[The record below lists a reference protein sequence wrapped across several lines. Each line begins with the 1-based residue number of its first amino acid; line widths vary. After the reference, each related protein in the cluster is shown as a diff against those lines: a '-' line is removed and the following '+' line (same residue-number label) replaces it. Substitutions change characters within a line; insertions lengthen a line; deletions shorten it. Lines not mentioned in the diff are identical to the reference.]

1 MISDVRA
8 LKSVVTEAL
17 ILRTNDYGESDR
29 IVRFIS
35 PGLGK
40 VSGIAKG
47 ARKSIKRFGGCLEAF
62 TLVSLTVQPR
72 DGLSLIKEG
81 SAIKGYKGI
90 KNDLERFAYGSY
102 LLDLTNNIV
111 GDDLDDDSEK
121 VFILLKTALAL
132 LEATDKPEEA
142 VREYEVRLLGI
153 TGYMPSFLNCLA
165 CGDSVAEAGQG
176 GPVEALF
183 STIDGGVLC
192 GACSSKKAGLVSI
205 SIGTLK
211 TLDAASSGRVSFT
224 RSALEESGR
233 IIPPFI
239 MHHLG
244 RRLKSLEFID
254 KMKGVL

>member
-1 MISDVRA
+1 M
-8 LKSVVTEAL
+8 KSVITEAL

-29 IVRFIS
+29 IVRFMS

-47 ARKSIKRFGGCLEAF
+47 ARKSIKRFGGCLEPF

-72 DGLSLIKEG
+72 EGLSLIKEG
-81 SAIKGYKGI
+81 AAAKGYKGI

-111 GDDLDDDSEK
+111 ADDLDDESEK
-121 VFILLKTALAL
+121 VFFLLKNALAL
-132 LEATDKPEEA
+132 LEASDKPEEV

-153 TGYMPSFLNCLA
+153 TGYMPSFLNCLS
-165 CGDSVAEAGQG
+165 CGDPVDRPMDEAGQG
-176 GPVEALF
+176 GPVEAVF
-183 STIDGGVLC
+183 SPGDGGVFCRNC
-192 GACSSKKAGLVSI
+192 GSEKAGLESI

-211 TLDAASSGRVSFT
+211 TLEAVSTKKVSFS
-224 RSALEESGR
+224 RNAIEESGR

-254 KMKGVL
+254 KMKGGV